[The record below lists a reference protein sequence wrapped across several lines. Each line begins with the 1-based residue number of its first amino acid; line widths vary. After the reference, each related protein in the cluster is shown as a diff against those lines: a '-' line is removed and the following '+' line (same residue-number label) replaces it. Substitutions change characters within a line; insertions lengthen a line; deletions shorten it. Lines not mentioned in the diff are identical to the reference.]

1 MAESAETLRSRLY
14 RLELVNGEEN
24 WVERGEGYPEFK
36 RQESLF
42 RLRYFS
48 FPGREC
54 LYDVVVDTNIQFERA
69 DNGVQWTQVRENEVM
84 ALSFKEP
91 FSANAFWQLI

>member
-36 RQESLF
+36 RQEVELME
-42 RLRYFS
+42 LRVCF
-48 FPGREC
+48 
-54 LYDVVVDTNIQFERA
+54 D
-69 DNGVQWTQVRENEVM
+69 
-84 ALSFKEP
+84 
-91 FSANAFWQLI
+91 